1 LNIEFDSIFN
11 VQHKKFTSVF
21 KNPFQVAISFAVIA
35 LIIKLI
41 IFTLEVQHGAME
53 TYIRYIYMLVLLTAV
68 FFGIRSNKIIEGTK
82 TSFGQD
88 FKAGARTAAFFALL
102 VAGIT
107 YIYYAKIDVNFFPI
121 MKSELISEYAD
132 MLPELVAE
140 KGIEEAK
147 DITKNNII
155 GLNTIFSPYSQATY
169 TLFGLVFMGIFNAV
183 VFAFVMKKMP
193 GFK

>member
-1 LNIEFDSIFN
+1 
-11 VQHKKFTSVF
+11 
-21 KNPFQVAISFAVIA
+21 
-35 LIIKLI
+35 
-41 IFTLEVQHGAME
+41 ME

-68 FFGIRSNKIIEGTK
+68 FFGIRSNKIIVGTK

-121 MKSELISEYAD
+121 MKSELISEYAN
-132 MLPELVAE
+132 MLPDLVAE

-155 GLNTIFSPYSQATY
+155 GLNTIFSPYSQANY
-169 TLFGLVFMGIFNAV
+169 TLFGLVFLGMFNAV
-183 VFAFVMKKMP
+183 VFPLLM
-193 GFK
+193 